1 LTSRISGRA
10 AGIGLLLLASS
21 CSQIFGIDDAHVDPL
36 LAEGTGGASGKS
48 SGGTAGDTGGTSAE
62 SGGSS
67 STSGGSSSGG
77 SSGTSGS
84 STGGSSTGGDGGTSG
99 SAQGGA
105 NNGGGPVNTAGDG
118 GTGEEPVA
126 LCERYCEA
134 VMTNCKGR
142 YEQYRNFE
150 QCMGTCTALP
160 AGSPDDQNV
169 NTVECRLRQAD
180 FAEAEPFLYCKSS
193 GPLGAGKC
201 GSNCISYCSLMMST
215 CTAESTEI
223 VTEAAYFESN
233 EACLAD
239 CSAIVPA
246 EGAPTEYTTS
256 STVEPVSFVGN
267 HVYCRTYHI
276 ASAIA
281 EAAPDEHCPH
291 AMGADPCIDP

>member
-1 LTSRISGRA
+1 LNRRTSLRVG
-10 AGIGLLLLASS
+10 GLGLLLLASS
-21 CSQIFGIDDAHVDPL
+21 CAQIFGIEDAQVDPSL
-36 LAEGTGGASGKS
+36 EDATGGDSGS
-48 SGGTAGDTGGTSAE
+48 GSGGTAGETGGTSSGN
-62 SGGSS
+62 SGGSDA
-67 STSGGSSSGG
+67 GGTSSGG
-77 SSGTSGS
+77 TSGTSSAGS
-84 STGGSSTGGDGGTSG
+84 SGSSGSSAGGSSG

-105 NNGGGPVNTAGDG
+105 SNGGTEITTAGDG
-118 GTGEEPVA
+118 GSGDEPVA

-160 AGSPDDQNV
+160 AGSPGEQNV

-180 FAEAEPFLYCKSS
+180 FAESEPFVYCKSS

-201 GSNCISYCSLMMST
+201 GSNCISYCALMMST
-215 CTAESTEI
+215 CTAESTAG
-223 VTEAAYFESN
+223 VAQAAYFEST
-233 EACLAD
+233 EDCLAD
-239 CSAIVPA
+239 CSAITPA
-246 EGAPTEYTTS
+246 EGAPTEYSTS
-256 STVEPVSFVGN
+256 ATVDPVSFVGN

-276 ASAIA
+276 ASAIG